1 MRPHGE
7 GHTERKGFH
16 VAHGLQNFGGGNN
29 SKEKNYI
36 CIRQRQKFTNNEKL
50 DLIYI
55 LQYMKRIMFFV
66 AAVTVIAATA
76 CSQYKYETV
85 AGDPLG
91 TKMYTLDN
99 GLKVYMSVNKET
111 PRIQTYIA
119 VRVGGKNDPSETTGL
134 AHYFEHLMFKGTPNY
149 GTSDYAA
156 EKPMLDEIENLFEV
170 YRQTEGEAERAAIYH
185 QIDSISYETS
195 KLAIPNE
202 YDKLMSIIGAQGTNA
217 FTSQDMT
224 VYVEDIPSNEIDNW
238 ARIEADRFKNPVIR
252 GFHTE
257 LETIYEEKN
266 MSLTSDSRKVSE
278 AMDAALFPHHP
289 YGTQTVLGTQ
299 EHLKNPSITNV
310 KNYHK
315 TYYVPN
321 NMAICLSGD
330 FDPDEM
336 VGIIEKYFGDM
347 QPNPQL
353 PQLQFEKEQ
362 PITSPVVKKVYGLEA
377 ENITLG
383 WRLPE
388 ATDQSNDVANIVSSI
403 LYNGQ
408 AGLIDLDLIQQQKVL
423 SAYAYNSNQPDYGSF
438 IVSARPK
445 DGQTLDQVKELL
457 LAEVARLRSGDFDE
471 GLIEATVNNY
481 KMYMMQNY
489 EDNENRAMLYVM
501 SFINGS
507 DWADEVQMLDR
518 MAKITKQDV
527 IDWANKYLGA
537 ESYAAVYKLQG
548 EDKTVQ
554 KIAAPKITP
563 IVTNRDQQSAFLTE
577 IQNTPV
583 KPIEPVF
590 VDYSK
595 DMSKFEE
602 RPGVEVLY
610 KQNEMNDLFTLVYNF
625 ETGSENDPALSL
637 ATNYVSYLGTE
648 SMSAEEIGSRMY
660 ALACSFGI
668 YTGSTQT
675 TVRIS
680 GLSENMEEAIDIVES
695 LITGAKPDEAI
706 LANLKADMLR
716 SRANA
721 KLSQGSCFGA
731 LQRYMVYG
739 PEYISKITLRNDALE
754 GLTSEELLAKIRG
767 LMGYGHEILYYGPKT
782 GKELTASLGAHHK
795 TAAELKPLERKYPK
809 TLEVEENNVVLA
821 QYDAK
826 QLYFLQYSD
835 RGEKFAKDDEPGIA
849 LYNEY
854 FGGGMNSIVFQEMRE
869 ARGLAYT
876 AQAFLASPYFLEGD
890 YYYLAFIATQNDKM
904 AQAIDAF
911 DEIINDMP
919 QSQAAFD
926 IAKEAMINRLRTKR
940 TVRDQVLQSYLNDR
954 DLGLEESLD
963 RQIFEAVQNMT
974 FEDVKAVQEKWV
986 KDRTYT
992 YGILGDIKDLDM
1004 KYLKGLGPVKTV
1016 TLEEI
1021 FGY

>member
-1 MRPHGE
+1 M
-7 GHTERKGFH
+7 
-16 VAHGLQNFGGGNN
+16 
-29 SKEKNYI
+29 
-36 CIRQRQKFTNNEKL
+36 
-50 DLIYI
+50 
-55 LQYMKRIMFFV
+55 
-66 AAVTVIAATA
+66 AVVTAIAVTA

-85 AGDPLG
+85 KGDPLG
-91 TKMYTLDN
+91 TRIYTLDN

-119 VRVGGKNDPSETTGL
+119 VKVGGKNDPSETTGL

-156 EKPMLDEIENLFEV
+156 EKPMLDEIERLFEV
-170 YRQTEGEAERAAIYH
+170 YRQTEDEAERTEIYR
-185 QIDSISYETS
+185 QIDSISYEAS
-195 KLAIPNE
+195 KIAIPNE

-217 FTSQDMT
+217 FTSKDMT
-224 VYVEDIPSNEIDNW
+224 VYVEDIPSNEIENW

-266 MSLTSDSRKVSE
+266 MSLTQDARKVSE

-336 VGIIEKYFGDM
+336 VTVIERYFGDM
-347 QPNPQL
+347 VPNPDIPTL
-353 PQLQFEKEQ
+353 EYEKEQ

-388 ATDQSNDVANIVSSI
+388 AVDKSNDVANIVSSI

-445 DGQTLDQVKELL
+445 DGQTLDQVRDLL
-457 LAEVARLRSGDFDE
+457 LEEVARLRSGDFDE

-518 MAKITKQDV
+518 MSQITKQDV
-527 IDWANKYLGA
+527 VDWANEYLGA
-537 ESYAAVYKLQG
+537 ESYVAVYKLQG

-563 IVTNRDQQSAFLTE
+563 IVTNRDKQSAFLTE
-577 IQNTPV
+577 IQDTPV
-583 KPIEPVF
+583 KPVEPVF

-595 DMSKFEE
+595 DMSKFEA

-610 KQNEMNDLFTLVYNF
+610 KQNEMNDLFTLIYVFNTGT
-625 ETGSENDPALSL
+625 ETDPALNL
-637 ATNYVSYLGTE
+637 AADYISYLGTE
-648 SMSAEEIGSRMY
+648 DMPAEEIGSRMY
-660 ALACSFGI
+660 DIACSFSI
-668 YTGSTQT
+668 YAGSNQT
-675 TVRIS
+675 SVRIS
-680 GLSENMEEAIDIVES
+680 GLSENMGEAMDMVES
-695 LITGAKPDEAI
+695 LITEAEADEAI
-706 LANLKADMLR
+706 LANLKSDLLR

-721 KLSQGSCFGA
+721 KLSQGACFGA
-731 LQRYMVYG
+731 LQTYMLYG
-739 PEYISKITLRNDALE
+739 PDFIERTVLDNDAVE
-754 GLTSEELLAKIRG
+754 DLTSEELLGKIRG
-767 LMGYGHEILYYGPKT
+767 LMGKQHEVLYYGPQSK
-782 GKELTASLGAHHK
+782 KEFQTSLDSNHK
-795 TAAELKPLERKYPK
+795 TAAELQPLEKK
-809 TLEVEENNVVLA
+809 FTKCLEVDKQNVILA

-826 QLYFLQYSD
+826 QLYMMQYSD
-835 RGEKFAKDDEPGIA
+835 RGEKLQLADEPGIA
-849 LYNEY
+849 LYNNY

-876 AQAFLASPYFLEGD
+876 AQAMLASPYFLDGD
-890 YYYLAFIATQNDKM
+890 YFYLAFIATQNDKLR
-904 AQAIDAF
+904 QAVEAF

-919 QSQAAFD
+919 ESQAAFD
-926 IAKEAMINRLRTKR
+926 IAKESMINKLRTKR
-940 TVRDQVLQSYLNDR
+940 VVRDQVLWNYLNDR
-954 DLGLEESLD
+954 DLGLSESLD
-963 RQIFEAVQNMT
+963 RQIFEAVQTMT
-974 FEDVKAVQEKWV
+974 LEDVKAIQEKWV
-986 KDRTYT
+986 KGRCYT
-992 YGILGDIKDLDM
+992 YGILGDKKDIDIS
-1004 KYLKGLGPVKTV
+1004 YLKTLGPVKEV
-1016 TLEEI
+1016 SPEEI